1 MKSMKMVQRAQRGF
15 TLIELMIVVAIIGIL
30 AAVAL
35 PAYQDYTAK
44 AQFTEG
50 STLAGGVQK
59 NIEISF
65 PNDGTCPDNSA
76 AVAGDIAKA
85 SDISGKYVTSVTTA
99 GTAAATGGCT
109 VTALFKSSGVNTKL
123 QGKKIVYTLV
133 YAANSSSWTC
143 GSDVDASILPKT
155 CGTIAA
161 PL

>member
-1 MKSMKMVQRAQRGF
+1 MKRAMRAAQTGF

-44 AQFTEG
+44 GQLVEAATLTDGVKGLVEMSFT
-50 STLAGGVQK
+50 Q
-59 NIEISF
+59 
-65 PNDGTCPDNSA
+65 DGACPANAAA
-76 AVAGDIAKA
+76 AVGDIAKA
-85 SDISGKYVTSVTTA
+85 ADISGKYVTSVTTA
-99 GTAAATGGCT
+99 GTAATSGGCT
-109 VTALFKSSGVNTKL
+109 VEALFLTTGVNAKL
-123 QGKKIVYTLV
+123 AGKKVQYTLL
-133 YAANSSSWTC
+133 YQNNKSIWKC